1 MAIIFVPMIIA
12 WLATTVS
19 NGPQIAVTPTG
30 IQVTR
35 AQGVQGYNTWAY
47 LNPTSAQVLDPIKI
61 DTFQCDLKINS
72 ITAATEFKLELPS
85 AVILRCTAPY
95 AGARISC
102 NYVYFDAT
110 QRFQTIGTS
119 AFVPGGSAYQIKL
132 VFGPLGV
139 TVYETGVNVGSMST
153 ALIGV
158 GPYPVKLNAQILDRG
173 AGLDINIDNIAVGS
187 SASIL

>member
-30 IQVTR
+30 IQVT
-35 AQGVQGYNTWAY
+35 
-47 LNPTSAQVLDPIKI
+47 PQVLDPIKI

-95 AGARISC
+95 AGAR
-102 NYVYFDAT
+102 
-110 QRFQTIGTS
+110 
-119 AFVPGGSAYQIKL
+119 
-132 VFGPLGV
+132 
-139 TVYETGVNVGSMST
+139 
-153 ALIGV
+153 
-158 GPYPVKLNAQILDRG
+158 
-173 AGLDINIDNIAVGS
+173 
-187 SASIL
+187 